1 MTQFT
6 NILTIIVATISS
18 IVAMFFIFKLQPLF
32 MELDIREK
40 LFYLITMT
48 ILLCYTILAVVVI
61 AVHLNNI

>member
-18 IVAMFFIFKLQPLF
+18 IVAMFLIFKFQPLF
-32 MELDIREK
+32 RELDIREK